1 MSAILPIYERACHLK
16 TIKSKK
22 LVPRKPS
29 MPLEIMDETILGNRL
44 YEIYLDDWSDEAF
57 DLFKTQMNLVDKLR
71 RNKIYNFYNYKFED
85 SKGNMKETWRTI
97 NYLISDKGD
106 KKNEEVCF
114 SGFDCDD
121 KSAAVNKLGKFFS
134 NIGSE
139 IQASVYDKY

>member
-71 RNKIYNFYNYKFED
+71 RNEIYNFYNHKFED
-85 SKGNMKETWRTI
+85 SKGNM
-97 NYLISDKGD
+97 
-106 KKNEEVCF
+106 
-114 SGFDCDD
+114 
-121 KSAAVNKLGKFFS
+121 
-134 NIGSE
+134 
-139 IQASVYDKY
+139 